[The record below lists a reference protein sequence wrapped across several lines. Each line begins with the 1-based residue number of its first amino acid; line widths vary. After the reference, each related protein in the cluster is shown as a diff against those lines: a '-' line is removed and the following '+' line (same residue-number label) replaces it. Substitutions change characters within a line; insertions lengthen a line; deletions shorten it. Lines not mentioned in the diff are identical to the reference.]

1 MRMGGGG
8 GGGRGGELNRGF
20 TVQQRSALSVSS
32 VSSQPGAV
40 ESSTTIIKLAVKIF
54 GLRKLYKGMTQIV
67 TYIFYTGQHEISGRE
82 I

>member
-1 MRMGGGG
+1 M
-8 GGGRGGELNRGF
+8 
-20 TVQQRSALSVSS
+20 QQRSALSVSS
-32 VSSQPGAV
+32 VSLQPGV

>member
-1 MRMGGGG
+1 M
-8 GGGRGGELNRGF
+8 
-20 TVQQRSALSVSS
+20 QQRSALSVSS
-32 VSSQPGAV
+32 VSSQPGV

>member
-1 MRMGGGG
+1 MRERGGG
-8 GGGRGGELNRGF
+8 LNRGF

-32 VSSQPGAV
+32 VSLQPGV